1 MRMRRSKFLRDIEE
15 PIVVLRG
22 VPGVFVNP
30 DASGTW
36 NYGDGEFDKRVFSQV
51 VPDSPERKAC
61 ILPNR
66 GVVDSSGF
74 AVSQVDYLANIIPPI
89 AGLAVGDIV
98 IRTTA
103 ADQELYIERITEVAG
118 VQQLEL
124 VNRAKARTTAE

>member
-1 MRMRRSKFLRDIEE
+1 MRLRRSKFLRDIEE

-74 AVSQVDYLANIIPPI
+74 AVSQVDSIANIIPPI

-124 VNRAKARTTAE
+124 VNRAKARTAAE